1 MSDSLC
7 VGTKKQ
13 KDFDMLGC
21 FGGMFDPSKDF
32 NCENCDNFN
41 CYFWTY
47 EIKLD
52 NKKVLFAFMWM
63 SSPSNLMTVLFG
75 LWQPT
80 FFFFSFGHLGV
91 RSVCCETKCAVM
103 VKQSSRILNAQLI
116 ISNLEGKKR
125 KKTKPQQMEQE
136 TSSQDL
142 WKKELGREKE
152 RERVV

>member
-80 FFFFSFGHLGV
+80 FFFSFGHLGV

>member
-1 MSDSLC
+1 MSDSLY

-52 NKKVLFAFMWM
+52 NKNVLFAFMWM

-80 FFFFSFGHLGV
+80 FFFYFGHLGV
-91 RSVCCETKCAVM
+91 RSVCCETKCDGKTEFENFKCTANNF
-103 VKQSSRILNAQLI
+103 KFG
-116 ISNLEGKKR
+116 GKKR
-125 KKTKPQQMEQE
+125 KKTKPQQIEQE